1 MKTYLVIPDVHI
13 PFHCVTTTKLI
24 TKIIKEINPDGLVQL
39 GDFSDCFQISSYD
52 KDPERKNTL
61 ADDIDECNK
70 ILTIWA
76 SHLKS
81 GAQVHLLEGNHEYR
95 LSRYISRNCREL
107 HGLVPDWPTLLK
119 IKLRNETTNKKW
131 VWHKYTKWDSC
142 QIGDCTL
149 MHGFYFNQHVA
160 MTNLAKYRRNTI
172 SGHTHRVQHVF
183 DGTNYAISLGHVS
196 DEKQTA
202 HQPTPTGWTKALAIL
217 HVDNYGK
224 TFVDV
229 LPIVNG
235 RVIVYGKAISV

>member
-1 MKTYLVIPDVHI
+1 
-13 PFHCVTTTKLI
+13 
-24 TKIIKEINPDGLVQL
+24 
-39 GDFSDCFQISSYD
+39 
-52 KDPERKNTL
+52 
-61 ADDIDECNK
+61 
-70 ILTIWA
+70 
-76 SHLKS
+76 
-81 GAQVHLLEGNHEYR
+81 
-95 LSRYISRNCREL
+95 
-107 HGLVPDWPTLLK
+107 
-119 IKLRNETTNKKW
+119 
-131 VWHKYTKWDSC
+131 
-142 QIGDCTL
+142 

-160 MTNLAKYRRNTI
+160 VTNLAKYRRNTI

-183 DGTNYAISLGHVS
+183 DGHNYAISLGHVS